1 MSPWIMKHISGLT
14 GTHKL
19 VRTHNPNLEKLNGT
33 MEASF
38 SN

>member
-1 MSPWIMKHISGLT
+1 MSPWVMKHISGLT

-19 VRTHNPNLEKLNGT
+19 VCTHNPNIEKLLGMMDAT
-33 MEASF
+33 F